1 MIGVGLVNS
10 NLKIL
15 GTFESGIK
23 TDVAE
28 QFVQKFLE
36 KYENVEG
43 ELYLGYPIYI
53 DEVANRRICVD
64 MALVSKIGV
73 YIINILTEPVV
84 DYGEIQ
90 DDIYARVETKFKKQ
104 SFLFKKR
111 KLIFDFYTL
120 TYSVT
125 PIKEEEDYPL
135 AQNVDDIMK
144 FIEETREEQ
153 EYGDD
158 LYGKILSGL
167 QEAYGINTYKEREN
181 VEEGTKAYAI
191 KIRWHR

>member
-1 MIGVGLVNS
+1 MNS

-104 SFLFKKR
+104 SFLLKNLLNF
-111 KLIFDFYTL
+111 
-120 TYSVT
+120 
-125 PIKEEEDYPL
+125 
-135 AQNVDDIMK
+135 
-144 FIEETREEQ
+144 
-153 EYGDD
+153 
-158 LYGKILSGL
+158 
-167 QEAYGINTYKEREN
+167 
-181 VEEGTKAYAI
+181 
-191 KIRWHR
+191 

>member
-1 MIGVGLVNS
+1 MNS
-10 NLKIL
+10 NLTIL
-15 GTFESGIK
+15 GAFESGIK

-84 DYGEIQ
+84 KYGEIQ
-90 DDIYARVETKFKKQ
+90 DDIYAKVETKFKKQ
-104 SFLFKKR
+104 NFLFKKR

-125 PIKEEEDYPL
+125 PI
-135 AQNVDDIMK
+135 
-144 FIEETREEQ
+144 T
-153 EYGDD
+153 
-158 LYGKILSGL
+158 
-167 QEAYGINTYKEREN
+167 
-181 VEEGTKAYAI
+181 
-191 KIRWHR
+191 H